1 MPLLELITRRSVKGL
16 HMVSFKYELNQDSV
30 ELQASDWFGIERV
43 FVNGQ
48 LVSRKFNFG
57 PNSVHKVQL
66 NDGHQCSFK
75 LFIDPQTDEL
85 TCRIYKHNQLITSL
99 KQGKNSLIQGQRL
112 LQQGLLLGSGLV
124 LLAVLFPF

>member
-1 MPLLELITRRSVKGL
+1 
-16 HMVSFKYELNQDSV
+16 MVSFKYELNQDSV

-48 LVSRKFNFG
+48 MVSRKLNFG
-57 PNSVHKVQL
+57 PNSVHKIQL
-66 NDGHQCSFK
+66 KDGEDCSFK

-99 KQGKNSLIQGQRL
+99 KQGKNSLIQGQKM
-112 LQQGLLLGSGLV
+112 LQQGLLLGSSLA

>member
-1 MPLLELITRRSVKGL
+1 MI
-16 HMVSFKYELNQDSV
+16 SFKYELNQDSV

-48 LVSRKFNFG
+48 MVSSKLNFG
-57 PNSVHKVQL
+57 PNSVHTIQL
-66 NDGHQCSFK
+66 NDGNQCCFK

-99 KQGKNSLIQGQRL
+99 KQGKNNLVQYQR
-112 LQQGLLLGSGLV
+112 LQQGLLFGSTLV
-124 LLAVLFPF
+124 LLAILLPF

>member
-1 MPLLELITRRSVKGL
+1 MPLLELITRLSMKGL

-43 FVNGQ
+43 FVNG
-48 LVSRKFNFG
+48 LMVSRKFNFG

-112 LQQGLLLGSGLV
+112 LQQGLLLGSSLV